1 MMKQKLALL
10 LAALLLAAFMAGC
23 VSPAETTAPTDP
35 GQTTLDAGGSS
46 ESTTPADT
54 SAPGETSAPAE
65 TTVPPESST
74 EEYLPEKEELLSWG
88 GKTLYGYGQG
98 WGQYHYGSA
107 DFERGQ
113 EEEVVEAAYLG
124 LVFGDEFRLDRL
136 LGSIVIGKDA
146 TVLFDIPQEEIED
159 ESGEDGEEG
168 SETAEPAEDP
178 AEYMKLLEESV
189 LLMMQEAQEDA
200 ALETHSIGG
209 LSWQIGMAKQS
220 AFEGTAV
227 LNVYA
232 WTQDSD
238 YLVYINVS
246 VVLRGDV
253 ASEEALE
260 EARTLMEEW
269 LGALEIQ

>member
-10 LAALLLAAFMAGC
+10 LAALLLASLMAGC
-23 VSPAETTAPTDP
+23 GSPAETTAPTTP
-35 GQTTLDAGGSS
+35 GQTTSETGSS

-54 SAPGETSAPAE
+54 SA
-65 TTVPPESST
+65 PPESST

-98 WGQYHYGSA
+98 WGRYHYGSA
-107 DFERGQ
+107 DFESGQ
-113 EEEVVEAAYLG
+113 EEEEAEAAYLG
-124 LVFGDEFRLDRL
+124 LVFGDEFRMDRL

-159 ESGEDGEEG
+159 ESGEE
-168 SETAEPAEDP
+168 STETAEPAEDP

-189 LLMMQEAQEDA
+189 LFMMQEAQEDA
-200 ALETHSIGG
+200 ALETRSIAGRE
-209 LSWQIGMAKQS
+209 WQIGLARQS
-220 AFEGTAV
+220 EFEGTAV

-238 YLVYINVS
+238 SLIYINVS
-246 VVLRGDV
+246 IVLRGDA
-253 ASEEALE
+253 ASEEGLDRAQ
-260 EARTLMEEW
+260 TLAEEW